1 MPMSAPFHGAHIG
14 EEEIAAVIKT
24 LRSGYLTFGPKTHE
38 FQQAFAETI
47 GAAQAIAVNSCT
59 AALHLALDALELP
72 PGTEVI
78 TSTLTFTATAAA
90 IVHAGAKPVLADV
103 TPDTLNLDPRD
114 VERKITPQTRA
125 IVPVHFAGHP
135 APMEE
140 LLELTR
146 RHDLRMVEDAA
157 HALPASHRGRRIGT
171 IGDVTAFSFNGT
183 ENLTTGDGGMVT
195 TSDAELANRMWT
207 RRYHGIYWAA
217 SRDRRGPR
225 GYDVSYPGFKY
236 NMTDIAAAIGLVQ
249 LRRLPVFARRRAQ
262 IAALYR
268 RLLFDVP
275 QLQLPTARPEVEHA
289 WHLYIVRLRPERTQ
303 LTRDA
308 LIETLRARGIRNASS
323 LTPLHHHSYYRAAL
337 GVTDA
342 DFPVASEA
350 AQRMVSLPMSLSMSD
365 NDVTYVAQTLRDI
378 LSAGR

>member
-1 MPMSAPFHGAHIG
+1 MRTILRSERQRPTPMSATFHRAQIG

-72 PGTEVI
+72 PGAEVI

-114 VERKITPQTRA
+114 VERKITPHTRA

-157 HALPASHRGRRIGT
+157 HALPSSHRGRRIGT
-171 IGDVTAFSFNGT
+171 IGDVTAFSFNAT

-195 TSDAELANRMWT
+195 TRDAGLDRKI
-207 RRYHGIYWAA
+207 RFLRQHGML
-217 SRDRRGPR
+217 RNDGPAE
-225 GYDVSYPGFKY
+225 VVAY
-236 NMTDIAAAIGLVQ
+236 NYRLTDIQAAVARKQ
-249 LRRLPVFARRRAQ
+249 LRRLPSMLAERRAQ
-262 IAALYR
+262 VAYYCDKLSHLPVELPRQPNWAR
-268 RLLFDVP
+268 SNWQSFCVRVHGDRDRLL
-275 QLQLPTARPEVEHA
+275 QALA
-289 WHLYIVRLRPERTQ
+289 ERG
-303 LTRDA
+303 
-308 LIETLRARGIRNASS
+308 ISARGGIMNAHQQPAYQPSM
-323 LTPLHHHSYYRAAL
+323 PLPHSEAATREGLILPLFPGMTRAQQDRVVAAL
-337 GVTDA
+337 G
-342 DFPVASEA
+342 E
-350 AQRMVSLPMSLSMSD
+350 L
-365 NDVTYVAQTLRDI
+365 LR
-378 LSAGR
+378 